1 MGLASIAALTG
12 LVLNPFGAAPEV
24 LQSGKPWFAFDAQG
38 PVLQLVR
45 VQKLP
50 TKNCSAWVE
59 AAASVPGD
67 ELIPLRSSDSAEV
80 LYRDWQP
87 WTERDLEPI
96 RECDEYPCQVK
107 LNSTEVESM
116 KKTSDDDR
124 VTKFHSLILD
134 RIQRYIKTQARKGY
148 EFPGDPV
155 DPWALF
161 EKRGFKPTVSR
172 PSTPVL
178 FARKLNFAPDKMLTM
193 HQVLDRRVGKALPTA
208 SAPNIYEA
216 VAWTRDVYTDH
227 YFDSWGEWNSVQCD
241 SSQGEV
247 VVIESLLSEMDLL
260 KSKSI
265 FAHAAFGK
273 YRSAF
278 EENGKVFLNRQFERL
293 KKLAEKLSTEP
304 AAALPHAAPSP
315 SVHVP
320 VKSPSAHAPAK
331 TKKERTSAVHQ

>member
-50 TKNCSAWVE
+50 EKNCSAWVE
-59 AAASVPGD
+59 AATSVPGD
-67 ELIPLRSSDSAEV
+67 ELIPLHPSDSAEV

-87 WTERDLEPI
+87 WTEKDLDPI
-96 RECDEYPCQVK
+96 KECDDFPCKVK
-107 LNSTEVESM
+107 LDSAEVEAM
-116 KKTSDDDR
+116 KKTPEDER
-124 VTKFHSLILD
+124 VMKFHSLVLD
-134 RIQRYIKTQARKGY
+134 RTQRYIKSQARKGY

-161 EKRGFKPTVSR
+161 EKRGFKPGVSR

-178 FARKLNFAPDKMLTM
+178 YARKLNFAPDKMLTM
-193 HQVLDRRVGKALPTA
+193 HQVLDRRVGKILPAGAA
-208 SAPNIYEA
+208 STQYDA
-216 VAWTRDVYTDH
+216 VSWTRDVYTDH
-227 YFDSWGEWNSVQCD
+227 YFDSWGEWSSIQCD
-241 SSQGEV
+241 SSLGEV
-247 VVIESLLSEMDLL
+247 VVVESLLSEMDLL

-278 EENGKVFLNRQFERL
+278 EENGKVFLNGQFERL
-293 KKLAEKLSTEP
+293 KKLAEKLSTE
-304 AAALPHAAPSP
+304 LAAPLDKVNKP
-315 SVHVP
+315 T
-320 VKSPSAHAPAK
+320 PAK
-331 TKKERTSAVHQ
+331 KKKERPGAAHQ

>member
-1 MGLASIAALTG
+1 MGLASVAALTG

-24 LQSGKPWFAFDAQG
+24 LQSGKPWFAFEAQG

-50 TKNCSAWVE
+50 AKNCSAWIE
-59 AAASVPGD
+59 AATSVPGD
-67 ELIPLRSSDSAEV
+67 ELIPLRPSDTAEV

-87 WTERDLEPI
+87 WTEKDLDPI
-96 RECDEYPCQVK
+96 RECDDFPCMVK
-107 LNSTEVESM
+107 LNSAEVDSM
-116 KKTSDDDR
+116 KKTSEDER
-124 VTKFHSLILD
+124 VMKFHSLILD
-134 RIQRYIKTQARKGY
+134 RTHRYIKSQARKGY

-161 EKRGFKPTVSR
+161 EKRGFKPEVSR

-193 HQVLDRRVGKALPTA
+193 HQVLDRRVGK
-208 SAPNIYEA
+208 SSSEA
-216 VAWTRDVYTDH
+216 VVWTRDIYTDH
-227 YFDSWGEWNSVQCD
+227 YFDSWGEWSSVQCD
-241 SSQGEV
+241 SSLGEV

-278 EENGKVFLNRQFERL
+278 EENGKVFLNKQFERL
-293 KKLAEKLSTEP
+293 KKLAEKLSTEL
-304 AAALPHAAPSP
+304 AAPKPSP
-315 SVHVP
+315 SQ
-320 VKSPSAHAPAK
+320 
-331 TKKERTSAVHQ
+331 KKK